1 MPTCTRLG
9 GTMRRPKLA
18 VLAAAL
24 VLAAGAAVT
33 GWLMVR
39 PSYDDVVK
47 GCQKA
52 LAAQYQTD
60 RTGKPGACRD
70 VHGDDYDALV
80 LQASMDHLGWTDE
93 NGDFDENKML
103 DSVTETP

>member
-1 MPTCTRLG
+1 
-9 GTMRRPKLA
+9 MRHRKLA
-18 VLAAAL
+18 ILAAAF
-24 VLAAGAAVT
+24 VIAAGAAVAV
-33 GWLMVR
+33 WLMLR

-52 LAAQYQTD
+52 LAEQYKAD
-60 RTGKPGACRD
+60 EKGKPDACKD
-70 VHGDDYDALV
+70 VHADDYDALV
-80 LQASMDHLGWTDE
+80 MQAAMDHLGWTDE